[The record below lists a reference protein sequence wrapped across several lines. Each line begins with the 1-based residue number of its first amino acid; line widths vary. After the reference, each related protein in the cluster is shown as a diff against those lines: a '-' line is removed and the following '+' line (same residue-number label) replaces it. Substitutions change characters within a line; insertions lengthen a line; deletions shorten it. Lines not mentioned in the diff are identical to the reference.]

1 LNAARAGTDVETGP
15 IDNSAVTKGVIATPH
30 KTASEVGAQV
40 LRDGGNA
47 VDAAIAANAV
57 LCVVY
62 PHMTSVAGDLM
73 AIVWPAGAS
82 TPVGLIGAGR
92 SGALATIEAVRARG
106 HSTMPER
113 GVLTVT
119 VPGTV
124 EAWGRLLER
133 FGTWGLGAVM
143 EPAAS
148 LAAEGYIITPRLSES
163 LRSAAGLLGSEPGAQ
178 ALYPPMEAG
187 MLLRNADLAAVLHD
201 VGRSGISGFYRGE
214 IAAQIVA
221 AIARRDG
228 LVTAADLAT
237 HRSQWV
243 EPVAMKYRDIT
254 VYELPPPTQ
263 GLAALAMLAR
273 LSLLEP
279 SDLQPGPQFVGHLR
293 RIRDTSYALRDRYIT
308 DPDFA
313 SAPLEPFLDPSHAA
327 VGGAGPREGGDTVYL
342 CAADE
347 HGNLVSLIQS
357 VAFDF
362 GSGVVAEGTGM
373 LLQNRGCYFKLDPQ
387 HVNRLEP
394 RKRTMHTL
402 IPAMAARDG
411 KPWAIFGT
419 MGGEGQP
426 QIQAQVLVNLVDH
439 HLDPSEAVAR
449 PRVRVQAGGAR
460 VSIEADYPHAA
471 ELARA
476 DRTFQL
482 MPRHHHSFGHS
493 QAIVID
499 GVNSWRAAAD
509 PRSDGSAEYVP

>member
-1 LNAARAGTDVETGP
+1 M
-15 IDNSAVTKGVIATPH
+15 
-30 KTASEVGAQV
+30 

-47 VDAAIAANAV
+47 IDAAIAADAV

-82 TPVGLIGAGR
+82 APVGLVGAGR
-92 SGALATIEAVRARG
+92 SGALATIDAVRAQE
-106 HSTMPER
+106 HNVMPER

-133 FGTWGLGAVM
+133 FGTWGLGAVLD
-143 EPAAS
+143 PAAS
-148 LAAEGYIITPRLSES
+148 LAADGYLITSRLSEF
-163 LRSAAGLLGSEPGAQ
+163 LRSAAGLLGSEPAAQ
-178 ALYPPMEAG
+178 ALYPPMEPG
-187 MLLRNADLAAVLHD
+187 MLLRNPDLASVLRD
-201 VGRSGISGFYRGE
+201 IGRSGISGFYRGE
-214 IAAQIVA
+214 IAAAIVS
-221 AIARRDG
+221 AIATRHG
-228 LVTAADLAT
+228 LVTAKDLAT
-237 HRSQWV
+237 HRSHWV
-243 EPVAMKYRDIT
+243 DPIAMKYRDVT

-263 GLAALAMLAR
+263 GLTALAMLAR
-273 LSLLEP
+273 LSLLEHEA
-279 SDLQPGPQFVGHLR
+279 LQPGPEFVGHFR
-293 RIRDTSYALRDRYIT
+293 RIRDTAYALRDRYIT

-313 SAPLEPFLDPSHAA
+313 PAPLEPFVDPSHAA
-327 VGGAGPREGGDTVYL
+327 VGGAGPRDGGDTVYL

-373 LLQNRGCYFKLDPQ
+373 LLHNRGCYFSLDPA

-402 IPAMAARDG
+402 IPAMATRDG

-426 QIQAQVLVNLVDH
+426 QIQAQVLINLVDH
-439 HLDPSEAVAR
+439 GLEPSEAVAR
-449 PRVRVQAGGAR
+449 PRIRVQAGGAR
-460 VSIEADYPHAA
+460 MSIEADYPHAA
-471 ELARA
+471 ELARS
-476 DRTFQL
+476 DRTLQL
-482 MPRHHHSFGHS
+482 MPRHHNSFGHS
-493 QAIVID
+493 QAMLID
-499 GVNSWRAAAD
+499 GPNMWRAAAD
-509 PRSDGSAEYVP
+509 PRSDGSAEFVS